1 MPLLMRNLLINWL
14 NIIQSKKDSTVEII
28 CGGGYDKTVG
38 YFIEPTII
46 VAQDPQ
52 YIPPCAK
59 IFLVRF

>member
-1 MPLLMRNLLINWL
+1 LINWL